1 MFDFIEKLRQK
12 PDRTKKQ
19 IAFLV
24 SLLLAGIIFV
34 IWLSVI
40 YPDFKQKQAK
50 ESAISKLEPSPLSNF
65 TDTFSSGI
73 SAIGEQFNKIKE
85 SISSLATTTY
95 YSASS
100 TDSATTTEQ

>member
-40 YPDFKQKQAK
+40 YPDFSQTQAK
-50 ESAISKLEPSPLSNF
+50 ETAVSKQEPSPLSNF
-65 TDTFSSGI
+65 SDTFSSGI
-73 SAIGEQFNKIKE
+73 SAIGDQFNKIKE
-85 SISSLATTTY
+85 SLSSFSTTT
-95 YSASS
+95 S
-100 TDSATTTEQ
+100 TTAPQ